1 MQQQSK
7 RAAWGVLAALIGLVA
22 GSPAA
27 WAGENDLVL
36 TRFGTFNPQEYSG
49 QGMPCG
55 EACGTVVRDE
65 EGFRS
70 FATDLGEVFA
80 PRLGNPA
87 ETLGE
92 AGFAVTFMGSLSFIP
107 AEQEYWK
114 KAVESGQPD
123 STLFSGHLQ
132 LRKGLPFS
140 FEIAGNMSYLGGSE
154 MFGVGADLK
163 WALHEGF
170 YYMPN
175 VAVRGSVNTVLGAP
189 ELNLL
194 TAGWDVSISKDFGL
208 GGVLSLGPFAGYQNL
223 YVVSSSRLLNAYP
236 QDQRPPQCG
245 TPGAGAPDPDGDG
258 CSNNADTFSPE
269 FVFDQETT
277 SVNRFFLGLR
287 LNVWVLSFSLSG
299 MLGNNV
305 NQFNFA
311 GGMDF

>member
-7 RAAWGVLAALIGLVA
+7 RAAFRVWSALAVLVSL
-22 GSPAA
+22 SPAA
-27 WAGENDLVL
+27 YAGENDLVL
-36 TRFGTFNPQEYSG
+36 TRFGSFDPQQFGTSAG
-49 QGMPCG
+49 RPACV
-55 EACGTVVRDE
+55 EACGAVETDE
-65 EGFRS
+65 AGFRAL
-70 FATDLGEVFA
+70 ATDLGEVFA

-107 AEQEYWK
+107 SNAEYWK
-114 KAVESGQPD
+114 KGVEDRAPD
-123 STLFSGHLQ
+123 NALFSGHLQ

-140 FEIAGNMSYLGGSE
+140 FEVAGNMSYLAGSE

-175 VAVRGSVNTVLGAP
+175 IAVRGSVNTVLGAP

-208 GGVLSLGPFAGYQNL
+208 GGVLSLGPFAGYQSL
-223 YVVSSSRLLNAYP
+223 YIVSSSRLLNAYP
-236 QDQRPPQCG
+236 QDPRPPQFN
-245 TPGAGAPDPDGDG
+245 PDDP
-258 CSNNADTFSPE
+258 NQEFSPE
-269 FVFDQETT
+269 FVFGQKTT
-277 SVNRFFLGLR
+277 NVDRFFLGLR

-299 MLGNNV
+299 ILGNNV